1 MPSDPNKKIAKSRS
15 VAKPSSLMF
24 PTDGEIG
31 ANRFLLSFSTYK
43 GALTGSK
50 LDPTK
55 QRTYTTHKICLPLP
69 QGLDN
74 NFAVQYDT
82 SEFGIV
88 GGIALKVLQ
97 NKLGIE
103 EALTNADTYAGVGSE
118 FERKLGS
125 GTTQA
130 VFDIAGNNSGSS
142 FFNSQVG
149 SVANPNL
156 ATTFQ
161 GVGIR
166 SHQFSWR
173 FTPKNK
179 AESTQLRTIIKI
191 LKQAAL
197 PARNAGQN
205 YTLLYPDIAHIT
217 ISGSANKM
225 IDFPKNGMFL
235 KDIGIKYDGV
245 AAAFYKDTGEPV
257 VTDLSL
263 SFIDRS
269 IVTRED
275 VT

>member
-1 MPSDPNKKIAKSRS
+1 
-15 VAKPSSLMF
+15 MF

-31 ANRFLLSFSTYK
+31 SNRFLLSFSTYK

-50 LDPTK
+50 LDLTK

-69 QGLDN
+69 KGLDN

-97 NKLGIE
+97 DRAGIKD
-103 EALTNADTYAGVGSE
+103 ALTNADTYTGGGSE
-118 FERKLGS
+118 VERRIDSAIVG
-125 GTTQA
+125 A
-130 VFDIAGNNSGSS
+130 AFDVFGNNSGSS
-142 FFNSQVG
+142 FFNAQVG
-149 SVANPNL
+149 SVTNPNL

-166 SHQFSWR
+166 SHQFQWR
-173 FTPKNK
+173 FVPKTK
-179 AESTQLRTIIKI
+179 AESTQLHTIIKI
-191 LKQAAL
+191 LKQSAL

-205 YTLLYPDIAHIT
+205 YTLLYPDIAHIN

-225 IDFPKNGMFL
+225 IDFPKTGMFL
-235 KDIGIKYDGV
+235 NDISINYDGV

-257 VTDLSL
+257 VTDLTL
-263 SFIDRS
+263 AFIDRS